1 MLYNRSGGVKAGP
14 LVWGRQF
21 IFMKEVIFEVC
32 GDFGGFGW
40 RWRFKGL
47 W

>member
-21 IFMKEVIFEVC
+21 IFCKEVIFEVYF
-32 GDFGGFGW
+32 GNFGGSG
-40 RWRFKGL
+40 
-47 W
+47 